1 MNKKIRLVFL
11 ALLLVLLFPI
21 SIESVNADE
30 SAVQQAGEVYGCGGA
45 EWCWPESKFGGLVNG
60 LRVSFYHKDGYKVGK
75 SLDFVNSYTAL
86 NAIKNTSMYTANTG
100 YTKLDYLA
108 NGSSISNPYWWWN
121 NFGNVS
127 NIYYLEFSKFLSGSG
142 GTSIDVFTDY
152 LRINNLDDVKYKFEN
167 FETNF
172 QFPYGINLD
181 KIISNPADYY
191 LIVEPITVLIN
202 QRNGNYYYGTYVEL
216 QMLRSSY
223 PISKTREDRLVG
235 VDILFRKNTT
245 KSSGYS
251 LAKSIYLGKAISASD
266 SKFKSTLTQLH
277 NKTDE
282 RDIANSST
290 KYNTYVDT
298 LDNGYGIGALWLNT
312 PRKSECSKDD
322 PNWNPKTNSCVPS
335 TTTFDKCEVLEPK
348 TDSCVTG
355 NGNAIEYQ
363 YTNCT
368 LDDDNSNF
376 IQHSYKSG
384 SNTVTVDIAR
394 IQCSEKYYIATFHV
408 ANDFHTIVG
417 TNPSDPLGILAGS
430 YYSIS
435 GPVVYHKKTCNYV
448 DDISSWDNF
457 VEGMIYDA
465 TKSEGGCQRKITD
478 YCPTYDE
485 EGNRTGRYKCGYHY
499 ETDTNCA
506 NEWNAIKKDKIDL
519 AKKLKQKFNGLNNNL
534 GEKVNSN
541 VSPDTLPDI
550 KLDTII
556 SNETK
561 TVSYELTPT
570 FNKLEDLRQDYGY
583 GYKTTYIYGLKQVN
597 NIDINRYI
605 SLDTISDAKSNS
617 NKSRVL
623 DLGHASITT
632 PINIKDGVYNY
643 SINYKDI
650 FNNKFKSIIKKYS
663 NNKYDIDNTEDIS
676 TKQCPYSI
684 FSRNIEKF
692 CTTNCGDPNERF
704 TVPKIKM
711 IYRPINLNYPFPGK
725 DGNGRTPGLN
735 WNIEAINQYITYN
748 RNTGNIEENKPNPD
762 AVYAKKTLYTIKLD
776 SSKIKAIREYNKT
789 HAYDDFELDCTE
801 GTGTE
806 CISKFLR
813 DYDLITSGTCKD
825 VTKDNFYSCADK

>member
-1 MNKKIRLVFL
+1 MNKKIKLLFL
-11 ALLLVLLFPI
+11 TLLLVVLFPI
-21 SIESVNADE
+21 NIKADE

-45 EWCWPESKFGGLVNG
+45 EWCWPETKFGGLVNG

-100 YTKLDYLA
+100 YTKIDYLA
-108 NGSSISNPYWWWN
+108 DNKSISNPYWWWN
-121 NFGNVS
+121 NFGKVS
-127 NIYYLEFSKFLSGSG
+127 NIDYLDFSSFLSGSG
-142 GTSIDVFTDY
+142 GSSIDVFTDY

-172 QFPYGINLD
+172 QFPYGINLN
-181 KIISNPADYY
+181 KMISNPTDYY
-191 LIVEPITVLIN
+191 LIVEPITILIN
-202 QRNGNYYYGTYVEL
+202 QNNGNYYYGTYVEL

-251 LAKSIYLGKAISASD
+251 LAKSIYLGKEITSTA
-266 SKFKSTLTQLH
+266 SKFKSTLTRLH

-312 PRKSECSKDD
+312 PRKSECYQYG
-322 PNWNPKTNSCVPS
+322 PGWYAETNSCVPP
-335 TTTFDKCEVLEPK
+335 TKTFSKCEVKEPK
-348 TDSCVTG
+348 IDSCATG
-355 NGNAIEYQ
+355 NGNAIEYE
-363 YTNCT
+363 YVNCT
-368 LDDDNSNF
+368 LDADDSNF
-376 IQHSYKSG
+376 VQYSYKKG

-394 IQCSEKYYIATFHV
+394 IQCNEKYYIATFQV
-408 ANDFHTIVG
+408 ANDFHAIVG
-417 TNPSDPLGILAGS
+417 SNPTDPLGVLAGT
-430 YYSIS
+430 YYSIN
-435 GPVVYHKKTCNYV
+435 GPVVYHKKTC
-448 DDISSWDNF
+448 SF
-457 VEGMIYDA
+457 VENIKGWESHVNEMINKVKDNQ
-465 TKSEGGCQRKITD
+465 GGCLEYHSKTCGNAITG
-478 YCPTYDE
+478 YWA
-485 EGNRTGRYKCGYHY
+485 CG
-499 ETDTNCA
+499 EWKPNKNCA
-506 NEWNAIKKDKIDL
+506 YIWNVIKNEQSDL
-519 AKKLKQKFNGLNNNL
+519 ARQLKQKFDSLNTNL
-534 GEKVNSN
+534 DEKVNSN
-541 VSPDTLPDI
+541 VSPDTLPDL

-556 SNETK
+556 SNNTK
-561 TVSYELTPT
+561 TISYELTPT
-570 FNKLEDLRQDYGY
+570 FNRLEDLRPDYQY
-583 GYKTTYIYGLKQVN
+583 GYKTTYIYGLKQTGN

-617 NKSRVL
+617 NKSKVI
-623 DLGHASITT
+623 DLGHASVTT
-632 PINIKDGVYNY
+632 PINIKEGVYNY

-650 FNNKFKSIIKKYS
+650 FNSKFKAIIKKYS
-663 NNKYDIDNTEDIS
+663 NNKYDIDANNDIS
-676 TKQCPYSI
+676 TKQCPYTI
-684 FSRNIEKF
+684 FGRNIKKF
-692 CTTNCGDPNERF
+692 CTTDCKDPNESF

-762 AVYAKKTLYTIKLD
+762 AVYAKEPLYTIKLD

>member
-1 MNKKIRLVFL
+1 MNKKIKLLFL
-11 ALLLVLLFPI
+11 TLLLVVLFPI
-21 SIESVNADE
+21 NIKADE

-45 EWCWPESKFGGLVNG
+45 EWCWPETKFGGLVNG

-75 SLDFVNSYTAL
+75 SLDFVNSFTAL

-100 YTKLDYLA
+100 YTKIDYLA
-108 NGSSISNPYWWWN
+108 DNKSISNPYWWWN
-121 NFGNVS
+121 NFGKVS
-127 NIYYLEFSKFLSGSG
+127 NIDYLDFSSFLSSSG
-142 GTSIDVFTDY
+142 GSSIDVFTDY

-172 QFPYGINLD
+172 QFPYGINLN
-181 KIISNPADYY
+181 KMISNPTDYY
-191 LIVEPITVLIN
+191 LIVEPITILIN
-202 QRNGNYYYGTYVEL
+202 QNNGNYYYGTYVEL

-251 LAKSIYLGKAISASD
+251 LAKSIYLGKEITSTA
-266 SKFKSTLTQLH
+266 SKFKSTLTSLH

-282 RDIANSST
+282 RDVANSST

-312 PRKSECSKDD
+312 PRKSECYQYG
-322 PNWNPKTNSCVPS
+322 PGWYAETNSCVPS
-335 TTTFDKCEVLEPK
+335 TKTFSKCEVKEPK
-348 TDSCVTG
+348 IDSCATG
-355 NGNAIEYQ
+355 NGNAIEYE
-363 YTNCT
+363 YVNCT
-368 LDDDNSNF
+368 LDADDSNF
-376 IQHSYKSG
+376 VQYSYKKD
-384 SNTVTVDIAR
+384 TIDIAR
-394 IQCSEKYYIATFHV
+394 IQCNEKYYIATFQV
-408 ANDFHTIVG
+408 ANDFHAIVG
-417 TNPSDPLGILAGS
+417 SNPTDPLGVLAGT
-430 YYSIS
+430 YYSIN
-435 GPVVYHKKTCNYV
+435 GPVVYHKKTCSFVENIKGWENYV
-448 DDISSWDNF
+448 NS
-457 VEGMIYDA
+457 MIA
-465 TKSEGGCQRKITD
+465 KPISEGGCKRECNGQ
-478 YCPTYDE
+478 E
-485 EGNRTGRYKCGYHY
+485 
-499 ETDTNCA
+499 NCDPIDRQCKSA
-506 NEWNAIKKDKIDL
+506 WNGIKNSQIAL
-519 AKKLKQKFNGLNNNL
+519 ARQLKQKFDSLNTNL
-534 GEKVNSN
+534 DEKVNSN
-541 VSPDTLPDI
+541 VSPDTLPDL

-556 SNETK
+556 SNNTK
-561 TVSYELTPT
+561 TISYELTPT
-570 FNKLEDLRQDYGY
+570 FNRLEDLRPDYQY
-583 GYKTTYIYGLKQVN
+583 GYKTTYIYGLKQTGN

-617 NKSRVL
+617 NKSKVI
-623 DLGHASITT
+623 DLGHASVTT
-632 PINIKDGVYNY
+632 PINIKEGVYNY

-650 FNNKFKSIIKKYS
+650 FNSKFKAIIKKYS
-663 NNKYDIDNTEDIS
+663 NNKYDIDANNDIS
-676 TKQCPYSI
+676 TKQCPYTI
-684 FSRNIEKF
+684 FGRNIKKF
-692 CTTNCGDPNERF
+692 CTTDCKDPNESF

-735 WNIEAINQYITYN
+735 WNIEAINQYITNN
-748 RNTGNIEENKPNPD
+748 RDVKTD
-762 AVYAKKTLYTIKLD
+762 AVYSTKPLYTIKLD

>member
-1 MNKKIRLVFL
+1 MNKKIKLLFL
-11 ALLLVLLFPI
+11 TLLLVVLFPI
-21 SIESVNADE
+21 NIKADE
-30 SAVQQAGEVYGCGGA
+30 SAVQQAGEVYGCGGV
-45 EWCWPESKFGGLVNG
+45 EWCWPETKFGGLVNG

-100 YTKLDYLA
+100 YTKIDYLA
-108 NGSSISNPYWWWN
+108 DNKSISNPYWWWN
-121 NFGNVS
+121 NFGKVS
-127 NIYYLEFSKFLSGSG
+127 NIDYLDFSSFLSSSG
-142 GTSIDVFTDY
+142 GSSIDVFTDY

-172 QFPYGINLD
+172 QFPYGINLN
-181 KIISNPADYY
+181 KMISNPTDYY
-191 LIVEPITVLIN
+191 LIVEPITILIN
-202 QRNGNYYYGTYVEL
+202 QNNGNYYYGTYVEL

-251 LAKSIYLGKAISASD
+251 LAKSIYLGKEITSTA
-266 SKFKSTLTQLH
+266 SKFKSTLTSLH

-282 RDIANSST
+282 RDVANSST

-312 PRKSECSKDD
+312 PRKSECYQYG
-322 PNWNPKTNSCVPS
+322 PGWYAETNSCVPP
-335 TTTFDKCEVLEPK
+335 TKTFSKCEVKEPK
-348 TDSCVTG
+348 IDSCATG
-355 NGNAIEYQ
+355 NGNAIEYE
-363 YTNCT
+363 YVNCT
-368 LDDDNSNF
+368 LDADDSNF
-376 IQHSYKSG
+376 VQYSYKKG

-394 IQCSEKYYIATFHV
+394 IQCNEKYYIATFQV
-408 ANDFHTIVG
+408 ANDFHAIVG
-417 TNPSDPLGILAGS
+417 SNPTDPLGVLAGT
-430 YYSIS
+430 YYSIN
-435 GPVVYHKKTCNYV
+435 GPVVYHKKTC
-448 DDISSWDNF
+448 SF
-457 VEGMIYDA
+457 VENIKGWESHVNEMINEVKDNQ
-465 TKSEGGCQRKITD
+465 GGCLEYHSKT
-478 YCPTYDE
+478 
-485 EGNRTGRYKCGYHY
+485 CG
-499 ETDTNCA
+499 
-506 NEWNAIKKDKIDL
+506 NAIIGYWACGEWKPNKECAEIWNVIKNEQSDL
-519 AKKLKQKFNGLNNNL
+519 ARQLKQKFDSLNTNL
-534 GEKVNSN
+534 DEKVNSN
-541 VSPDTLPDI
+541 VSPDTLPGL

-556 SNETK
+556 SNNTK
-561 TVSYELTPT
+561 TISYELTPT
-570 FNKLEDLRQDYGY
+570 FNRLEDLRPNYQY
-583 GYKTTYIYGLKQVN
+583 GYKTTYIYGLKQTGN

-617 NKSRVL
+617 NKSKVI
-623 DLGHASITT
+623 DLGHASVTT
-632 PINIKDGVYNY
+632 PINIKEGVYNY

-650 FNNKFKSIIKKYS
+650 FNSKFKAIIKKYS
-663 NNKYDIDNTEDIS
+663 NNKYDIDANNDIS
-676 TKQCPYSI
+676 TKQCPYTI
-684 FSRNIEKF
+684 FGRNIKKF
-692 CTTNCGDPNERF
+692 CTTDCKDPNESF

-735 WNIEAINQYITYN
+735 WNIEAINQYITNN
-748 RNTGNIEENKPNPD
+748 RNVKTD
-762 AVYAKKTLYTIKLD
+762 AVYSTEPLYTIKLD